1 MLDADDLNEY
11 INDRTMNIS
20 KTFQKKLRI
29 LNENCKNSK
38 ILFYDL
44 GDINAVYCGLGC
56 QLHGISA
63 SLMCAVEND
72 MKLLVINYPQSQ
84 YENYFKFFSKNC
96 NQAEVKKNSIGKTT
110 SIFFSFGKNNEF

>member
-1 MLDADDLNEY
+1 MLDADDLKKY
-11 INDRTMNIS
+11 INYRTMNIS
-20 KTFQKKLRI
+20 KIFQKNLHF

-38 ILFYDL
+38 ILYYDL
-44 GDINAVYCGLGC
+44 GDINPVYCGLGC

-63 SLMCAVEND
+63 GLMCAVEND

-96 NQAEVKKNSIGKTT
+96 NQAEAKSNGKTT
-110 SIFFSFGKNNEF
+110 SILFFHLVKVEF